1 MTENILLMAV
11 ISFFY
16 NIILNNQWHFK
27 QIHKMKIYWNCA
39 EVIFYRCWKVDK
51 QRDGQLI
58 ITIAHLAIDQI
69 NDLWSVDASW
79 RVMQLIVWS
88 VWPTFFTW
96 LTQVKFALRSR
107 SGIVHDINQWSLISV
122 QVLRNNIASTD
133 NFAHRLKPTY
143 FNIK

>member
-51 QRDGQLI
+51 QTDGQLI

-79 RVMQLIVWS
+79 RVMQLQLIVWS
-88 VWPTFFTW
+88 VWPTFSAW
-96 LTQVKFALRSR
+96 LTQVKVCIKVQIWDTTCHTSMIF
-107 SGIVHDINQWSLISV
+107 GQWMHLGEV
-122 QVLRNNIASTD
+122 
-133 NFAHRLKPTY
+133 
-143 FNIK
+143 